1 MSRPCAKIRG
11 SFWSSLFASKI
22 DLQLASGPPRTTRT
36 SFGARGNQSS
46 TIPAKLFFVAKAT
59 FPPGGLSRILL
70 TIISNSR
77 ILSCLKIQQKKER
90 FCAQTA
96 ASKRLYW
103 RHLILAHCNA
113 PHLPKAEKRE
123 LLWLLGKWRIT
134 FERFCLYSST
144 ILNYI
149 VLSNFQ

>member
-1 MSRPCAKIRG
+1 MTKRTFELRRVSCASMSNLSPETRTSARVFAANKK
-11 SFWSSLFASKI
+11 SSLSFLTSSWRGHALKYAVHLEFPFGIKI

-77 ILSCLKIQQKKER
+77 ILSCLKIQQKKE
-90 FCAQTA
+90 QL
-96 ASKRLYW
+96 LYG
-103 RHLILAHCNA
+103 INN
-113 PHLPKAEKRE
+113 K
-123 LLWLLGKWRIT
+123 
-134 FERFCLYSST
+134 
-144 ILNYI
+144 
-149 VLSNFQ
+149 